1 MHPFYSTMPA
11 LSSFFVVV
19 GLKPTNDLAH
29 DAEHVPFMGVVV
41 NAQHPST
48 GKAEAEELPRV

>member
-1 MHPFYSTMPA
+1 MPA

-29 DAEHVPFMGVVV
+29 DAEHVPFMAVVV

>member
-1 MHPFYSTMPA
+1 MPA
-11 LSSFFVVV
+11 LFLFFVVV
-19 GLKPTNDLAH
+19 GLKPTHDLAST
-29 DAEHVPFMGVVV
+29 EHVPFMGVVV